1 LLASNWAHALSLAA
15 DRFPPQPQTCGSAL
29 PGDNMDLSTQPGSTT
44 VVDVQTSGVSWA
56 AIAAGAVV
64 AAALTL
70 ALVALGVGLGLSA
83 VSPWSGSGVGE
94 TTFKLGSGVWLVA
107 TAMIASSV
115 GGYLAARLRTR
126 WVGVHNNEVF
136 FRDTAH
142 GLITW
147 AFATVLTAAAL
158 GSATN
163 SIVSG
168 VTGATTQAAA
178 RVSPIDTAVDSLFRT
193 DPAAAPAPPGQASGP
208 DPMRAEISR
217 LLTTGLRDGGNFS
230 ATDRTYVA
238 RVVASRTGIS
248 QADAEKRVTDVIE
261 TAKQEIDDARKAAAR
276 LSFWLTASLLMGA
289 FSATLAAVEGGQLR
303 DGTWNERK
311 LVPRTP

>member
-1 LLASNWAHALSLAA
+1 
-15 DRFPPQPQTCGSAL
+15 
-29 PGDNMDLSTQPGSTT
+29 MDISTQPGSTT

-83 VSPWSGSGVGE
+83 VSPWSGSGVGA
-94 TTFKLGSGVWLVA
+94 TTFKLGTGVWLVVV
-107 TAMIASSV
+107 AMIASSV

-126 WVGVHNNEVF
+126 WVGLHGNEVF

-158 GSATN
+158 GSATS
-163 SIVSG
+163 SIVGGASQSLG
-168 VTGATTQAAA
+168 VAATQAATQ
-178 RVSPIDTAVDSLFRT
+178 VGPIDTAVDSLFRADPRAASANPAPT
-193 DPAAAPAPPGQASGP
+193 TGADPA
-208 DPMRAEISR
+208 RAEISR
-217 LLTTGLRDGGNFS
+217 LLSTSLRDGGDLG
-230 ATDRTYVA
+230 AADRTYVA
-238 RVVASRTGIS
+238 HVVAARTGINE
-248 QADAEKRVTDVIE
+248 ADAETRVTEVLNA
-261 TAKQEIDDARKAAAR
+261 TKQALDNARKAAAQ
-276 LSFWLTASLLMGA
+276 LSFWLTASLFMGA
-289 FSATLAAVEGGQLR
+289 FAATLAAVEGGQLR

-311 LVPRTP
+311 LVPRAT